1 MTAADEGKVARRG
14 GKQVRKTSGDPDL
27 SSNRLISIQDIS
39 FRPFRPM
46 NYWMGKF
53 SPPPHT
59 HSMRVGA
66 KIVAFTLALA
76 GGWHTLR
83 FVSDTGNAQ
92 ELALSEAD
100 YADGSKRFA
109 AVSKKITPS
118 LKEDFLEKGFK
129 WGSPVFLRAF
139 KEENTLELWVKKDG
153 NFHLFRSYRIA
164 AASGVLGPKE
174 KEGDGQVPEGFYY
187 VTRSQMNPQSD
198 FHLSFNIGYPNR
210 FDKALGRT
218 GSFIMIH
225 GSNVSI
231 GCLAMTD
238 AKIEEIYTIADAAL
252 NGGQKFFR
260 VHLFPFRM
268 TEEKMKSHSAS
279 KWHSFWQN
287 LQTGYQWFEEKKTP
301 PNVTVEDG
309 RYLFK

>member
-1 MTAADEGKVARRG
+1 
-14 GKQVRKTSGDPDL
+14 
-27 SSNRLISIQDIS
+27 
-39 FRPFRPM
+39 
-46 NYWMGKF
+46 MGKF
-53 SPPPHT
+53 SPPLHT
-59 HSMRVGA
+59 QAMRVGA

-76 GGWHTLR
+76 GGWLILR
-83 FVSDTGNAQ
+83 SVSDTGNAR
-92 ELALSEAD
+92 ELVLSDAD
-100 YADGSKRFA
+100 YANGAKRFA

-118 LKEDFLEKGFK
+118 LKADFLTKDLK
-129 WGSPVFLRAF
+129 WGSPIFFRAF
-139 KEENTLELWVKKDG
+139 KDEKILELWVKKG
-153 NFHLFRSYRIA
+153 ERFRLFRSYRIA

-231 GCLAMTD
+231 GCLAMTN
-238 AKIEEIYTIADAAL
+238 AKIEEIYTLADAAFE
-252 NGGQKFFR
+252 GGQKLFR

-268 TEEKMKSHSAS
+268 TKEKMKAHAAS
-279 KWHSFWQN
+279 RWHSFWQN
-287 LQTGYQWFEEKKTP
+287 LQTGYHWFEEKKSP
-301 PNVTVEDG
+301 PNVTVKDG

>member
-1 MTAADEGKVARRG
+1 MN
-14 GKQVRKTSGDPDL
+14 PDL
-27 SSNRLISIQDIS
+27 ISNAPNFSREIS

-53 SPPPHT
+53 SPPRHT
-59 HSMRVGA
+59 QLMRVGA
-66 KIVAFTLALA
+66 KIVAITLALA
-76 GGWHTLR
+76 GGWLTLR
-83 FVSDTGNAQ
+83 SVIDTGNAQ

-109 AVSKKITPS
+109 AVSKKVTPS
-118 LKEDFLEKGFK
+118 LKEDFLEKGLK
-129 WGSPVFLRAF
+129 WGSPIFLRAF
-139 KEENTLELWVKKDG
+139 KDEKILELWVKKDG
-153 NFHLFRSYRIA
+153 NFHLFRSYGIA
-164 AASGVLGPKE
+164 AASGVPGPKE

-187 VTRSQMNPQSD
+187 VTQSQMNPQSD

-238 AKIEEIYTIADAAL
+238 AKIEEIYTLADAAF

-268 TEEKMKSHSAS
+268 TEEKVKAHSAS
-279 KWHSFWQN
+279 KWSSFWQN
-287 LQTGYQWFEEKKTP
+287 LQTGYQLFEEKKCP
-301 PNVTVEDG
+301 PDVTMEDG